1 MTLPTLLS
9 KFASKSKARK
19 EISYFICYWLIA
31 KGTYESLQSN
41 HEPNEIDTQM
51 LCYEQSKT
59 FDMKVKFAISGEK
72 PGKTSVDEMAPTVRW
87 LNFQI
92 ALDFAKT
99 RQNINELETLEKFL
113 YAYGKPANIEELLI
127 NASLVSDEQRY
138 KILKKYA

>member
-9 KFASKSKARK
+9 KFASKSKARN

-31 KGTYESLQSN
+31 KGTYESLQTD
-41 HEPNEIDTQM
+41 HEPDEIDEQM

-59 FDMKVKFAISGEK
+59 FDMKAKFAVGGEK
-72 PGKTSVDEMAPTVRW
+72 SGKTSVDEMAPTVRW
-87 LNFQI
+87 LNFQT

-99 RQNINELETLEKFL
+99 RRNINELEVLEKFF
-113 YAYGKPANIEELLI
+113 YAYGKPANIAKLLI
-127 NASLVSDEQRY
+127 KASLVSDEQRY